1 MMTVNQSH
9 ILDAKAKHYS
19 YCPSFKSATTTWFNI
34 LIRLTNDSETYIGKA
49 RKELNRKWALIPAH
63 LLYLGAISISGC
75 SSSIRSNGIRL
86 PRQIRKKNAWFQKL
100 YGQPLV
106 GKYRQQAVKVLGI
119 DFLSKTN
126 NFGSVMNVPKNGR
139 RNSNF
144 P

>member
-63 LLYLGAISISGC
+63 LLYLGAINPGRKEWSEYIS
-75 SSSIRSNGIRL
+75 SL
-86 PRQIRKKNAWFQKL
+86 
-100 YGQPLV
+100 
-106 GKYRQQAVKVLGI
+106 
-119 DFLSKTN
+119 N
-126 NFGSVMNVPKNGR
+126 NYHNLTGFMVVRHP
-139 RNSNF
+139 F
-144 P
+144 D